1 VPSRPEQDLW
11 VWSLV
16 WVIAAV
22 AAVASMQGVTFREET
37 VIITFSG
44 ALYRLMRAM
53 MTLKVMKPTKKARK
67 TSREAVV
74 GEVPPRDTMTV
85 LCMTLLMTTAT
96 TMTATII
103 AMTSIMTATYTR
115 KMTLKTLVLQ
125 GKEEKLLAK

>member
-1 VPSRPEQDLW
+1 M
-11 VWSLV
+11 
-16 WVIAAV
+16 IAAV

-67 TSREAVV
+67 TSREVVV

-85 LCMTLLMTTAT
+85 LCMTLWMTTATT